1 MSDYIYKICVFG
13 NYNTGKTSFL
23 NYLQKFKYVDYYEPT
38 IGVEYSSKIMP
49 LPNNETVKLTFW
61 DCAGQERFHSV
72 TDNFFKDVTAGLLFF
87 DVTNKKSYENIINWV
102 EKFRKNNDKNIP
114 IVLVG
119 NKIDKE
125 NRIISK
131 HDVYILATDYNLSY
145 IEVSVKKG
153 INIMNTIDLLVD
165 KIYSQKDE
173 NNNIIKNEEKR
184 SLLLNEKQYRYSC
197 NECCIC

>member
-1 MSDYIYKICVFG
+1 MSDYIFKICVFG

-23 NYLQKFKYVDYYEPT
+23 NYLQKFKYVEYYEPT
-38 IGVEYSSKIMP
+38 IGVEYSSKTIT
-49 LPNNETVKLTFW
+49 LENKETVKVTFW

-72 TDNFFKDVTAGLLFF
+72 TNNFFKNVSAGLLFF
-87 DVTNKKSYENIINWV
+87 DVTNKKSYESVISWV
-102 EKFRKNNDKNIP
+102 EKFRKNNDENIP

-125 NRIISK
+125 NRQVSK

-153 INIMNTIDLLVD
+153 INIINALDLLVALFRLQH
-165 KIYSQKDE
+165 SVFPCLGLRQHQA
-173 NNNIIKNEEKR
+173 
-184 SLLLNEKQYRYSC
+184 LL
-197 NECCIC
+197 